1 MADLLTIMNAT
12 VQHLAALITAG
23 VFAASD
29 DLARHI
35 LRLFFTIASN

>member
-12 VQHLAALITAG
+12 VQNFSAFVTAG

-29 DLARHI
+29 DLARYI
-35 LRLFFTIASN
+35 LRLFFAVASN